1 MVLCGRCQAQRV
13 DGSGSAI
20 RSASE
25 AESVGDAGAY
35 GIQPIRVS
43 LNDRLSGKGGTPR
56 SCADIGRGWARC
68 GAQGNH
74 PKTPRAAPAFLNNR
88 ISVPAVWRNRSM
100 SQSATFLVASAMAP
114 KTARTPLAGEIAR
127 FALVGVINT
136 GVDLVVLNALI
147 AISHRGRTGLLYSL
161 FKAISFLVAVLN
173 SYFLNSQWTFRETAP
188 QSTMTRVGRFLSVS
202 IVGLAI
208 NVGTAS
214 GVVMFVGPV
223 RWLARWWPSV
233 AALAGATCGLAFNF
247 AGYKYLVFLPG
258 SKRGA
263 DPILM
268 PTDGRSLSAG
278 KRLQADLWGR
288 HEPLHWNKGSAEN
301 MQTRSGTRV
310 PCEIPVAL
318 TGVDST
324 RSFSESCVVILVN
337 PQGCAV
343 RFHRPLEVG
352 SAVRLEGLPSG
363 NQATARVVN
372 CISIGGYEKLW
383 LLGLALDKPGNV
395 WGIQNPPQDWVL

>member
-1 MVLCGRCQAQRV
+1 
-13 DGSGSAI
+13 
-20 RSASE
+20 
-25 AESVGDAGAY
+25 
-35 GIQPIRVS
+35 
-43 LNDRLSGKGGTPR
+43 
-56 SCADIGRGWARC
+56 
-68 GAQGNH
+68 
-74 PKTPRAAPAFLNNR
+74 
-88 ISVPAVWRNRSM
+88 M
-100 SQSATFLVASAMAP
+100 SQSATSFVAGAVAP
-114 KTARTPLAGEIAR
+114 KRARRPLAGEIAR
-127 FALVGVINT
+127 FALVGVINS

-147 AISHRGRTGLLYSL
+147 AISHRGRTGLVYSL
-161 FKAISFLVAVLN
+161 FKATSFLVAVLN
-173 SYFLNSQWTFRETAP
+173 SYLLNSKWTFRETAP
-188 QSTMTRVGRFLSVS
+188 QSTMTRIGRFLSVS
-202 IVGLAI
+202 VVGLAI

-233 AALAGATCGLAFNF
+233 AALAGAACGMAFNF
-247 AGYKYLVFLPG
+247 AGYKYLVFLPV

-268 PTDGRSLSAG
+268 PTDGSLSAG
-278 KRLQADLWGR
+278 QQLQANLCGR
-288 HEPLHWNKGSAEN
+288 HEPLHWNKRSSEDMPA
-301 MQTRSGTRV
+301 RSGTRV

-324 RSFSESCVVILVN
+324 RSSSESCVVILVN

-363 NQATARVVN
+363 NHATAQVVN
-372 CISIGGYEKLW
+372 CISIGEYEKLW

-395 WGIQNPPQDWVL
+395 WGIQSPPDDWAL